1 MLQIELLPSLRVP
14 EVRTKAANQVEFSTN
29 TTPVRKSTMF
39 WMKFRLHHCERS
51 MQRQKVNTGIEW
63 NSGMLSLD
71 CGQVHRVYIKLS
83 HHTSLEQI
91 NIAPLI

>member
-1 MLQIELLPSLRVP
+1 
-14 EVRTKAANQVEFSTN
+14 
-29 TTPVRKSTMF
+29 
-39 WMKFRLHHCERS
+39 

-63 NSGMLSLD
+63 NSGMLSPD